1 LIRKSFYETPA
12 NSTGWD
18 GAGLTSNAK
27 TIGAFSS
34 SINVDL
40 GGDFGLG
47 II

>member
-1 LIRKSFYETPA
+1 LIRKSFYKTPA

-18 GAGLTSNAK
+18 GAGFTSGAK
-27 TIGAFSS
+27 TIGDFSS
-34 SINVDL
+34 SIKVDL

>member
-1 LIRKSFYETPA
+1 MRKSLSEILA
-12 NSTGWD
+12 NSTTGWD
-18 GAGLTSNAK
+18 GAGFTSGAK
-27 TIGAFSS
+27 TIGTFSS